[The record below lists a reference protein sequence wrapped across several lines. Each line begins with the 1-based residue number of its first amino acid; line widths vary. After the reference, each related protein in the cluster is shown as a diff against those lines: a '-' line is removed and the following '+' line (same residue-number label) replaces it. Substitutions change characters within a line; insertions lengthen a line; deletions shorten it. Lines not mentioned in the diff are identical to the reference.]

1 MGLKSLPIPE
11 PARRLWACLGVWA
24 VVVAVLASAGCAALP
39 RKREQAPGEVAGTEV
54 QPLPPDRAARAEAL
68 AHYATA
74 LSLGL
79 KNDSDSAAFHFMRAA
94 ERDPDNEDLQLRVA
108 LELISERRLAEARK
122 VMDDL
127 ARRRPHSVRA
137 LMMAGYVMRLIG
149 LPENALDY
157 YARAGRLAPKEPFS
171 YIERAILLARL
182 NRVEEAVR
190 VLTDALE
197 HVEDRE
203 PVTRLL
209 TSLLM
214 RRADDEAV
222 RKKLMPEIERAT
234 RLLESLVPREP
245 EKEYLAVNL
254 GVLYRI
260 AGRID
265 RTLLIA
271 EQIER
276 KKPEFQRWRFT
287 ALNSLLRD
295 KDRAAALEAAQKLL
309 SEEPRNT
316 FRLLL
321 VGHLSEMGGDIPR
334 AMEAYERAAASAP
347 GEVSPLVRLGLLLMS
362 QQQADRGVETLSRAL
377 ALRPDDPNLNELKA
391 YAEAMVE
398 RFAESLPYF
407 EKARRLMA
415 EQKVDPIVP
424 HFPIAH
430 AVSAILANRPAEAA
444 VLLRDSLK
452 DSGNLLDL
460 FARMILTENRPDRRA
475 SSVEALRKL
484 AELEPKNPII
494 LFYIGLVESQSKN
507 YAAAVEAFSNA
518 LEIAQSVDV
527 AEQFLTTQFYF
538 WYGSSLERLG
548 RIDEA
553 AEMFKKAIAK
563 EPPPARAVEFNAW
576 LDSLNYLAYMWAER
590 GMELEKGL
598 ELINRALPYAPD
610 NAAYIDTRGWIY
622 FMMGRYLEAREDLE
636 RAIALMPDD
645 PTIADHLGD
654 VYEKLGILEEAVDW
668 WKKSFV
674 LDPANEKVAEK
685 LIRNGV
691 DLEPLREEAKRRK
704 TEQDSKS
711 AQEDVQ
717 GPGLPTLWQQE
728 QEEEEEEL
736 VPDLP

>member
-1 MGLKSLPIPE
+1 M
-11 PARRLWACLGVWA
+11 
-24 VVVAVLASAGCAALP
+24 AVLVSAGCAALP
-39 RKREQAPGEVAGTEV
+39 RKRDQPPGEGAVTEI

-79 KNDSDSAAFHFMRAA
+79 NDDSESAAFHFMRAA
-94 ERDPDNEDLQLRVA
+94 ERDPDNEDLQLRIA

-122 VMDDL
+122 VMDEL

-171 YIERAILLARL
+171 YIERAILLVRL
-182 NRVEEAVR
+182 NRVEEAIR

-197 HVEDRE
+197 RVEDRE
-203 PVTRLL
+203 PVSRLL
-209 TSLLM
+209 TSLLT
-214 RRADDEAV
+214 RRADDDAMRV
-222 RKKLMPEIERAT
+222 RLMPDIERAT
-234 RLLESLVPREP
+234 RLLEEMVAREP
-245 EKEYLAVNL
+245 DKEYLAAHL
-254 GVLYRI
+254 GILYRL
-260 AGRID
+260 AGRFD
-265 RTLLIA
+265 RALMIA
-271 EQIER
+271 EQLER
-276 KKPEFQRWRFT
+276 RKPEFQRWRFT
-287 ALNSLLRD
+287 TLGSLLRD
-295 KDRAAALEAAQKLL
+295 KERAVALEAAQKL
-309 SEEPRNT
+309 SSQEPSNS
-316 FRLLL
+316 FRLLV
-321 VGHLSEMGGDIPR
+321 VGHLSEMGGDIQR
-334 AMEAYERAAASAP
+334 AMEAYERAVAIAP
-347 GEVSPLVRLGLLLMS
+347 NEISPLVRLGLLQMS
-362 QQQADRGVETLSRAL
+362 QQQADRGVVTLSRAL

-415 EQKVDPIVP
+415 EQKVDPLVP
-424 HFPIAH
+424 HFAIAYT
-430 AVSAILANRPAEAA
+430 VSAIMANRPADAA
-444 VLLRDSLK
+444 TLLRDALK
-452 DSGNLLDL
+452 ENGNLLDL
-460 FARMILTENRPDRRA
+460 FARMILTENRADRRA
-475 SSVEALRKL
+475 SSVEALRRL
-484 AELEPKNPII
+484 AELEPKNPAI

-518 LEIAQSVDV
+518 MDIAQSTDV

-563 EPPPARAVEFNAW
+563 EPPPAQAIEFNAW

-598 ELINRALPYAPD
+598 ELINRAIPYAPD

-636 RAIALMPDD
+636 RAIALLPDD

-674 LDPANEKVAEK
+674 LDATNEKVAEK

-704 TEQDSKS
+704 SEEDSKS
-711 AQEDVQ
+711 PQEDVQ
-717 GPGLPTLWQQE
+717 RPGLPTIWQQE

-736 VPDLP
+736 LPDLP